1 MDTLGATIG
10 MGWDGIHSLS
20 GFHLSRDITLAPQ
33 VTPPYVKGR
42 PRIGFIPDMRHEDY
56 EFGTMHT

>member
-1 MDTLGATIG
+1 

-20 GFHLSRDITLAPQ
+20 GFRLSRDISLAPQ

-42 PRIGFIPDMRHEDY
+42 PRIVLFQRNIPLYGLPWQASQSSRN
-56 EFGTMHT
+56 G